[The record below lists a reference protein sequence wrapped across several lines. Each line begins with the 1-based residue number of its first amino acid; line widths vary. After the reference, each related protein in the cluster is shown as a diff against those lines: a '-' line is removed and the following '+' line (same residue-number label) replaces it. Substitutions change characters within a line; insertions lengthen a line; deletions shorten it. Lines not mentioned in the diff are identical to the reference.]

1 MWPWDKIKD
10 LEEENERLSRRI
22 DHLENLELSETDKLE
37 LEFLRKAIKPYV
49 VYSFKDMGYPGWR
62 VEYAFYQERTLQH
75 AESDLTKARFYI
87 AVLEAQMG
95 PDGVN
100 AAKEVCERLKAVCS
114 QKEVKAIKE
123 A

>member
-1 MWPWDKIKD
+1 MWPWSKIKD
-10 LEEENERLSRRI
+10 LEEENDGLSRRI
-22 DHLENLELSETDKLE
+22 TYLEGLKLSETGKSE
-37 LEFLRKAIKPYV
+37 LEFLRDAIKPYV
-49 VYSFKDMGYPGWR
+49 AYRYEYEDWYR
-62 VEYAFYQERTLQH
+62 YAFHAKRTLEG

-100 AAKEVCERLKAVCS
+100 AAHEVCERLKAVCNL
-114 QKEVKAIKE
+114 KAIEQAKE